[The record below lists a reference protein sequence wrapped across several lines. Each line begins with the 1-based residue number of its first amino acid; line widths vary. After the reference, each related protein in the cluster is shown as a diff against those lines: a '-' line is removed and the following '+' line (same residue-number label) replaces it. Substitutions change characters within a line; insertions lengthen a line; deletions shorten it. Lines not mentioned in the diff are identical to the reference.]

1 MASFAGSLDT
11 EGRTAV
17 VDFLVSKGEL
27 GLLPHL
33 PLPTCGTMPHYFAC
47 P

>member
-27 GLLPHL
+27 GLLPRP
-33 PLPTCGTMPHYFAC
+33 PLPSCGIMPHFFAF